1 MLLTLVLT
9 IFFFSSVIGDCIC
22 TPITD
27 YCVDGYVNTCGSS
40 FPCDIIRITTDNY
53 ALTQTC
59 IDSYSII
66 PILEVSSNS
75 FTLQSN
81 YFETS
86 GGLSLQTN
94 GELLWYGFNNFEQIN
109 KITYNDNLNLTFRS
123 PFEMTSG
130 QLFISKNINLD
141 LDSSFKLKGDSY
153 VEFGGS
159 IDKEQL
165 IMFNSGNTE
174 LYDNSILNLSTAT
187 LLNPY
192 NIYLT
197 QNSKLIISVIGE
209 DASNCII
216 YLYDSSS
223 FIVDEDSDVVYMPF
237 QHEFRQYSQLI
248 ISKNT
253 NSYFSSVFL
262 YDFSSLNICENSFIA
277 IDFLQQNSNEQI
289 EIGENSVL
297 KTQPNTLYGEII
309 FNNKARLTS
318 TNDISSISNFKLT
331 INNTI
336 IGYPI
341 ISLWSENSIISNINE
356 VNYNGIVCIDVYSF
370 ALSNYGLTLPSNYYK
385 LANDQLI
392 RYCPSSVDYD
402 VHCYLNNSIWSNDFI
417 DSNGY
422 PIFISPHCMNSY
434 YSNYLCHSVQNTFE
448 VGNDLI
454 NITFVEVLH
463 TIIISEPTSNQ
474 QIINGRFNI
483 IETTFGLKINQ
494 NNNATTLK
502 GEIVEPNTFISI
514 QNITTTIYTINNEIQ
529 LDLTLMT
536 STNTSYLLN
545 ATIIEVI
552 DDSIV
557 TLENLISSILFIN
570 SKYYQINVEFTQN
583 EIGLY
588 SKNGFD
594 INGGNIC
601 YCLLFTFILKI
612 LI

>member
-1 MLLTLVLT
+1 MLLTLILT
-9 IFFFSSVIGDCIC
+9 IFFSSSVIGDCIC

-40 FPCDIIRITTDNY
+40 FPCDIIQITTDNY

-66 PILEVSSNS
+66 PILEISSNS

-109 KITYNDNLNLTFRS
+109 KVTYNDNLYLTFRS

-130 QLFISKNINLD
+130 QLFFPKNTNFI
-141 LDSSFKLKGDSY
+141 FQFIFTLKGDSY

-159 IDKEQL
+159 IDKEQS

-174 LYDNSILNLSTAT
+174 LYDNSILNLSTAVIIENYKIN
-187 LLNPY
+187 LY
-192 NIYLT
+192 N
-197 QNSKLIISVIGE
+197 NSKVVVFIGNIGT
-209 DASNCII
+209 D
-216 YLYDSSS
+216 YDLYDSSS
-223 FIVDEDSDVVYMPF
+223 FIIDEDSDCFFF
-237 QHEFRQYSQLI
+237 QSSINFANYSQLI

-253 NSYFSSVFL
+253 NSYFSSVSL
-262 YDFSSLNICENSFIA
+262 YDSSSLNISENSFIA
-277 IDFLQQNSNEQI
+277 IDFFQINSDGKI

-331 INNTI
+331 IINTI

-341 ISLWSENSIISNINE
+341 ISLWSENSIINNINE
-356 VNYNGIVCIDVYSF
+356 VNYNGTDCIDVYSF
-370 ALSNYGLTLPSNYYK
+370 TLSNYGLTLPSNYYK

-392 RYCPSSVDYD
+392 RYCPSSIVDYD

-422 PIFISPHCMNSY
+422 PIFISPHCMNLY
-434 YSNYLCHSVQNTFE
+434 YSNYLCHSIQNIFE

-454 NITFVEVLH
+454 DITFVEVLH
-463 TIIISEPTSNQ
+463 TIIISEKVRKK

-494 NNNATTLK
+494 NINSTTLK
-502 GEIVEPNTFISI
+502 GEIVEPNTFITVKT
-514 QNITTTIYTINNEIQ
+514 TTTIYTINNEIQ
-529 LDLTLMT
+529 LDLTSLT
-536 STNTSYLLN
+536 SSTNTNYLLN

-557 TLENLISSILFIN
+557 TLENLISSILFKN